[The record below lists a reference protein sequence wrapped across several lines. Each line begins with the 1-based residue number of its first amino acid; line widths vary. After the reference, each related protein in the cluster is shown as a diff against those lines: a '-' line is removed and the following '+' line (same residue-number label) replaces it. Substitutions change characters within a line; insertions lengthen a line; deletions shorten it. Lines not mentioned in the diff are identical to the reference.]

1 MDVRQP
7 AVDSGSGHCR
17 WPTPALGYPGS
28 VGRLAILA
36 PFGVPSV
43 RGNSVTVER
52 VTRGLRERGADLQ
65 VWDIS
70 ATGEA
75 AIVRDVEAYRPALVH
90 AFHAHRT
97 GPLALRLARRL
108 EVPLVV
114 TLTGT
119 DANHDLLD
127 PERAPLVRRVLEGAA
142 AITAFHASI
151 VEHVAAVL
159 PDTRARFVVVP
170 QSVRFAAET
179 PFDLGARW
187 PLPADRL
194 LFAFPAGIRPVKAP
208 RVPLK
213 PLDRL
218 AAAEPRLR
226 LVYVGPVIDP
236 EEGEALRRE
245 LASRPWAC
253 HLGAVPHAQMASL
266 LAQADVVLNCSVSEG
281 GMANAVLEG
290 LALARAVLA
299 SAIPGNRALVKDDVT
314 GLLFRD
320 ARELGAQ
327 AERLVRDPELRARLG
342 RAGRALV
349 EREFPVEREVNGYLA
364 VYHRLVPVVSA

>member
-1 MDVRQP
+1 M
-7 AVDSGSGHCR
+7 
-17 WPTPALGYPGS
+17 GYPGA

-36 PFGVPSV
+36 PFGVLSV
-43 RGNSVTVER
+43 RGNAVTVAQ
-52 VTRGLRERGADLQ
+52 VTCGLRERGADLQ
-65 VWDIS
+65 VWDTS
-70 ATGEA
+70 AAGEA

-90 AFHAHRT
+90 AFHAYRT

-127 PERAPLVRRVLEGAA
+127 REHAPLVRRVLEGAA
-142 AITAFHASI
+142 VITAFHASI
-151 VEHVAAVL
+151 VEGVAAVL
-159 PDTRARFVVVP
+159 PDARARFVVVP

-179 PFDLGARW
+179 AFDLSTRW
-187 PLPADRL
+187 ALPADRL

-208 RVPLK
+208 RVPLT

-226 LVYVGPVIDP
+226 LLYVGPVIDP

-245 LASRPWAC
+245 LASRPWAR

-266 LAQADVVLNCSVSEG
+266 LGQADVVLNCSVSEG
-281 GMANAVLEG
+281 GMANAVLE
-290 LALARAVLA
+290 ALAMERAVLA
-299 SAIPGNRALVKDDVT
+299 SAIPGNRALVQDDVT

-327 AERLVRDPELRARLG
+327 AERLVHDPGLRARLG

-349 EREFPVEREVNGYLA
+349 ERAFPVEGEVNGYLT
-364 VYHRLVPVVSA
+364 VYHRLVPVVSV

>member
-1 MDVRQP
+1 
-7 AVDSGSGHCR
+7 
-17 WPTPALGYPGS
+17 

-36 PFGVPSV
+36 PFGPSSV

-52 VTRGLRERGADLQ
+52 VTHGLRERGVDLQ
-65 VWDIS
+65 VWDTS
-70 ATGEA
+70 SGGEV
-75 AIVRDVEAYRPALVH
+75 AIAQDVEAYRPALVH

-170 QSVRFAAET
+170 QSVRFAVEA

-187 PLPADRL
+187 PLPGNRL

-213 PLDRL
+213 ALDRL
-218 AAAEPRLR
+218 ASGEPRLR
-226 LVYVGPVIDP
+226 LIYVGPVVDP
-236 EEGEALRRE
+236 EEGQALERE
-245 LASRPWAC
+245 LASRPWAR

-266 LAQADVVLNCSVSEG
+266 LRQADVVLNCSVSEG
-281 GMANAVLEG
+281 GMANTVLEA
-290 LALARAVLA
+290 LALERAILA
-299 SAIPGNRALVKDDVT
+299 SAIPGNRTLIEDDVT

-320 ARELGAQ
+320 GHELGAQ
-327 AERLVRDPELRARLG
+327 AERLVRDPGLRARLG
-342 RAGRALV
+342 RAGRGLF
-349 EREFPVEREVNGYLA
+349 EREFPVEREVNGYAA
-364 VYHRLVPVVSA
+364 VYHRLVAVVSA

>member
-36 PFGVPSV
+36 PFGAPSV

-179 PFDLGARW
+179 PFDLGTRW

-226 LVYVGPVIDP
+226 LIYVGPVIDP
-236 EEGEALRRE
+236 AEGEALRRE

-327 AERLVRDPELRARLG
+327 AERLVRDPALRARLG

-349 EREFPVEREVNGYLA
+349 EREFPVEREVNGYLT

>member
-1 MDVRQP
+1 MSGNLPSIQDRAIVPGQP
-7 AVDSGSGHCR
+7 PPWGI
-17 WPTPALGYPGS
+17 LGT

-36 PFGVPSV
+36 PFGAPSV

-52 VTRGLRERGADLQ
+52 VTCGLREHGADLQ
-65 VWDIS
+65 VWDTS
-70 ATGEA
+70 AAGEA
-75 AIVRDVEAYRPALVH
+75 AIAQGVEAYRPALVH
-90 AFHAHRT
+90 AFHAYRT

-119 DANHDLLD
+119 DANCDLLD
-127 PERAPLVRRVLEGAA
+127 PERAPVVRRVLEGAA
-142 AITAFHASI
+142 AITAFHTSI

-170 QSVRFAAET
+170 QSVRFAAGT

-194 LFAFPAGIRPVKAP
+194 LFAFPAGIRAVKAP
-208 RVPLK
+208 RMPLE

-218 AAAEPRLR
+218 AVAEPRLR

-236 EEGEALRRE
+236 EEAEALRRE
-245 LASRPWAC
+245 LASRPWTR
-253 HLGAVPHAQMASL
+253 HLGVVPHAQMASL
-266 LAQADVVLNCSVSEG
+266 LGQADVVLNCSVSEG
-281 GMANAVLEG
+281 GMANAVLEA
-290 LALARAVLA
+290 LALERAVLA
-299 SAIPGNRALVKDDVT
+299 SAIPGNRALVEDEVT

-320 ARELGAQ
+320 ARELGVQ
-327 AERLVRDPELRARLG
+327 AERLVRDPGLRARLG
-342 RAGRALV
+342 RAGRTLF
-349 EREFPVEREVNGYLA
+349 EREFPVERELNGYTA
-364 VYHRLVPVVSA
+364 VYDRLVPVVSA

>member
-1 MDVRQP
+1 MSGNLPSIQDRAIVPGQP
-7 AVDSGSGHCR
+7 PPWGI
-17 WPTPALGYPGS
+17 LGT

-36 PFGVPSV
+36 PFGAPSV

-52 VTRGLRERGADLQ
+52 VTRGLREHGADLQ
-65 VWDIS
+65 VWDTS
-70 ATGEA
+70 AAGEA
-75 AIVRDVEAYRPALVH
+75 AIAQGVEAYRPALVH
-90 AFHAHRT
+90 AFHAYRT

-119 DANHDLLD
+119 DANCDLLD
-127 PERAPLVRRVLEGAA
+127 PERAPVVRRVLEGAA

-170 QSVRFAAET
+170 QSVRFAAGT

-194 LFAFPAGIRPVKAP
+194 LFAFPAGIRAVKAP
-208 RVPLK
+208 RMPLE

-218 AAAEPRLR
+218 AVAEPRLR

-236 EEGEALRRE
+236 EEAEALRRE
-245 LASRPWAC
+245 LASRPWAR
-253 HLGAVPHAQMASL
+253 HLGVVPHAQMASL
-266 LAQADVVLNCSVSEG
+266 LGQADVVLNCSVSEG
-281 GMANAVLEG
+281 GMANAVLEA
-290 LALARAVLA
+290 LALERAVLA
-299 SAIPGNRALVKDDVT
+299 SAIPGNRALVEDEVT

-320 ARELGAQ
+320 ARELGVQ
-327 AERLVRDPELRARLG
+327 AERLVRDPGLRARLG
-342 RAGRALV
+342 RAGRTLF
-349 EREFPVEREVNGYLA
+349 EREFPVERELNGYTA
-364 VYHRLVPVVSA
+364 VYDRLVPVVSA